1 MSTFTITASAMM
13 PGSGPRDSEDSPQQM
28 TARNV
33 SLSTDASRHRNFVIP
48 ALLFTLGLGSVLMLL
63 TNSWISST
71 LISDRLKMMRT
82 VGEIRTQSAIVH
94 IWIEELVTGDSI
106 DRPGIAGVLQDSD
119 ELLNS
124 LADTEA
130 SSSWT
135 DRFLRDDNHEVLNH
149 IVGAQAHFESFSELS
164 QSRQLGFDQGSDVG
178 IGSDIDIMYDQIFES
193 LLLELDFLRIAMERR
208 LERAIVLE
216 QTLSRSTAIAWI
228 AIVAIALGAIWSH
241 ERKRREAE
249 AALRQS
255 EAQLFQAQKMEAIGR
270 LAGGIAHDINNH
282 LAAISMQCE
291 AIKLRK
297 EDSADVE
304 ARADAIINTAG
315 KSATMIK
322 RLLAFSRKQTI
333 QPEIVCANDVVTD
346 LNDILAGLVSEDV
359 RLETHLAADLHH
371 ISIDPSQLEQII
383 LNLVVNA
390 CEAMPSGGTL
400 VVETSNLMQEAG
412 NWICLRVS
420 DTGSGIPDAILDR
433 IFEPFF
439 TTKDMALNSG
449 LGLAT
454 IDGITRQNG
463 GQVLVESETGKGTT
477 FRVLLPASKRMP
489 DRQPAKPVVSPDA
502 FQPAY
507 STILLVED
515 NDELRQSTGVV
526 LRAFG
531 YTVHLAEA
539 AEKALQTYDEL
550 APAIDLAIVDVIMP
564 GMDGKQL
571 VEELKR
577 RRPDLNVL
585 FISGYT
591 DDRLSER
598 GITCQEVDFLSK
610 PFTVNEL
617 TAKVR
622 AILDRDQAGS
632 SAA

>member
-1 MSTFTITASAMM
+1 
-13 PGSGPRDSEDSPQQM
+13 M
-28 TARNV
+28 TARNF

-119 ELLNS
+119 QLLNS

-135 DRFLRDDNHEVLNH
+135 DQFLRDDNHEVLNH

-208 LERAIVLE
+208 LERAILLE
-216 QTLSRSTAIAWI
+216 QTLSRSIAIAWV

-297 EDSADVE
+297 EDPADVE

-315 KSATMIK
+315 KSGTMIK

-333 QPEIVCANDVVTD
+333 QPEIVNANDVVTD

-359 RLETHLAADLHH
+359 RLETHLAADLQP

-400 VVETSNLMQEAG
+400 VVETCNLMNEAG

-463 GQVLVESETGKGTT
+463 GQVLVESEADKGTT
-477 FRVLLPASKRMP
+477 FRVLLPVSNRML
-489 DRQPAKPVVSPDA
+489 DHQPAKPVVSPDA
-502 FQPAY
+502 FQPAH
-507 STILLVED
+507 SNILLVED

-531 YTVHLAEA
+531 YTVHLAET
-539 AEKALQTYDEL
+539 AEKALRTYDEL

-577 RRPDLNVL
+577 TRPDLNVL

-598 GITCQEVDFLSK
+598 GITSQEVDFLSK

-617 TAKVR
+617 TAKVS
-622 AILDRDQAGS
+622 AILDRDQTGS